1 MYRVTI
7 YEYEEKTVFECEDED
22 EMRDHV
28 ETCIDD
34 LESGSITAFVVSRV
48 SDSIYKE
55 PFWEKKH
62 G

>member
-34 LESGSITAFVVSRV
+34 LESGSITSFVVSTVTGGVQIR
-48 SDSIYKE
+48 